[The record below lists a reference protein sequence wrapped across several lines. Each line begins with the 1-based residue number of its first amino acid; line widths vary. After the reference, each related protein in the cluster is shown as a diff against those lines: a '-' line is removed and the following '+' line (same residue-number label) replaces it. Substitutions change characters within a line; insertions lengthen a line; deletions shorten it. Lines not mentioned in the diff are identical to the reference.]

1 MRRVIPLTLTALAAA
16 LALTACDDGGSGG
29 GTDGA
34 RSSTGSGC
42 AAGAVSLEVGSAS
55 VAPAAGDSGEV
66 PVSITNQSAPCVLDH
81 FPGVT
86 LRDGDRSV
94 KLAVSEGAQAQT
106 LKLAKGASAT
116 FTVSYVRGADG
127 DAKALKASS
136 MEVTLPGGGEA
147 KTFPWKFGPV
157 AGKGADGVDGSV
169 SAFQQVGD

>member
-16 LALTACDDGGSGG
+16 LALTACGGGDDGGA
-29 GTDGA
+29 DGA
-34 RSSTGSGC
+34 KSKDGSGC
-42 AAGAVSLEVGSAS
+42 ATGAVALEVGSAS

-66 PVSITNQSAPCVLDH
+66 PVSITNQSAPCTLDH

-86 LRDGDRSV
+86 LHQGDRSV

-127 DAKALKASS
+127 DAKALKAAT
-136 MEVTLPGGGEA
+136 MEVTLPGGGDA
-147 KTFPWKFGPV
+147 KSFPWKFGPV
-157 AGKGADGVDGSV
+157 AGKGADGLDASL

>member
-16 LALTACDDGGSGG
+16 LALTACGG
-29 GTDGA
+29 GDDSGADGA
-34 RSSTGSGC
+34 KSKDGSGC
-42 AAGAVSLEVGSAS
+42 ATGAVALEVGSAS

-66 PVSITNQSAPCVLDH
+66 PVSITNQSAPCTLDH
-81 FPGVT
+81 FPGVS
-86 LRDGDRSV
+86 LRQGDRSV

-127 DAKALKASS
+127 DAKALKAST
-136 MEVTLPGGGEA
+136 MEVTLPGGGDA

-157 AGKGADGVDGSV
+157 AGKGADGLDASV

>member
-16 LALTACDDGGSGG
+16 LALTACGGGDDGGA
-29 GTDGA
+29 DGA
-34 RSSTGSGC
+34 KSKDGSGC
-42 AAGAVSLEVGSAS
+42 ATGAVALEVGSAS

-66 PVSITNQSAPCVLDH
+66 PVSITNQSAPCTLDH
-81 FPGVT
+81 FPSVT
-86 LRDGDRSV
+86 LHQGDRSV

-127 DAKALKASS
+127 DAKALKADT
-136 MEVTLPGGGEA
+136 MEVTLPGGGDA
-147 KTFPWKFGPV
+147 KSFPWKFGPV
-157 AGKGADGVDGSV
+157 AGKGTDGLDASV